1 MAVVRVTFDK
11 AKRAKTFAERGLD
24 FADAPLVFAGET
36 IDVEDRRF
44 DYGETRNQ
52 TIGFLAGRTVMI
64 VWTPRGETRRII
76 SMRYCH
82 AREER
87 RWRAAF
93 A

>member
-1 MAVVRVTFDK
+1 MKITFDPD
-11 AKRAKTFAERGLD
+11 KRAKTLEERGLD
-24 FADAPLVFAGET
+24 FAEAALVFAGKT
-36 IDVEDRRF
+36 IDVEDQRF

-52 TIGFLAGRTVMI
+52 TVGVLAGRMVMI

-87 RWRAAF
+87 RWRAAL